1 MVCHPL
7 WSSPK
12 QDAPNVCS
20 ELFVGEIT
28 KQILAYSKQNGI
40 FFPLFNL
47 NYNISQTQDIKT
59 HTRKYMSCLHEV
71 AIINRSQLV
80 TTSVSRELLLMLKI
94 VKSHQ
99 IKIGYSPYKANIL
112 CFSDDDPNMIIS
124 NCLRFCRI

>member
-1 MVCHPL
+1 M
-7 WSSPK
+7 
-12 QDAPNVCS
+12 A
-20 ELFVGEIT
+20 F
-28 KQILAYSKQNGI
+28 